1 MVRTINFLIVFS
13 AVMAIYSE
21 YVGHRMLYLVL
32 KPLTTILVISILL
45 FSSKTKNER
54 FRNIISTA
62 LFFCLLGDIFL
73 VFEGYFVFGLGSFLI
88 AHLLF
93 AFGFIKLEGFHF
105 NWASLGVILAI
116 GVSLFFWLRP
126 DLGKFLIP
134 VSLYILVILFMAW
147 QGIGLF
153 LKDKQRAYALI
164 ALAVILFMFSDSMI
178 AVNKFKFP
186 FTLSGPL
193 ILSTYWLSIAL
204 IANATHRITSKEN

>member
-13 AVMAIYSE
+13 AVMAIYFE

-73 VFEGYFVFGLGSFLI
+73 LFEGYFVFGLGSFLI

-105 NWASLGVILAI
+105 NWASLSDDIGHWCFVILLVKARFGQI
-116 GVSLFFWLRP
+116 P
-126 DLGKFLIP
+126 DTCFLIYFGYP
-134 VSLYILVILFMAW
+134 VHGVARDW
-147 QGIGLF
+147 
-153 LKDKQRAYALI
+153 
-164 ALAVILFMFSDSMI
+164 
-178 AVNKFKFP
+178 P
-186 FTLSGPL
+186 FFE
-193 ILSTYWLSIAL
+193 
-204 IANATHRITSKEN
+204 R